1 MNIEKRSIATCVI
14 LSIVTCGIY
23 AIFWAVKLGRESVS
37 VKDRNDDGVLEIVL
51 MIFLPFLGFY
61 FAEKKLT
68 EGCQNMG
75 IPHEDRS
82 LVYLLLGIFRF
93 AIVDYCL
100 MQNDLNKISDMMNP
114 GNFNNPGGYNDPNN
128 FNNPNGYNDPNN
140 FNNPMN

>member
-61 FAEKKLT
+61 FA
-68 EGCQNMG
+68 
-75 IPHEDRS
+75 
-82 LVYLLLGIFRF
+82 
-93 AIVDYCL
+93 
-100 MQNDLNKISDMMNP
+100 
-114 GNFNNPGGYNDPNN
+114 
-128 FNNPNGYNDPNN
+128 
-140 FNNPMN
+140 